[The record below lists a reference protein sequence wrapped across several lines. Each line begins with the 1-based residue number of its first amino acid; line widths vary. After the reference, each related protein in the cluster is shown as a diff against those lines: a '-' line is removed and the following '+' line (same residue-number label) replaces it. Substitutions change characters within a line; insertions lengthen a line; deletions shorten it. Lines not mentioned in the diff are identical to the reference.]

1 MAFGHLRGS
10 SPLVWHSGQE
20 SISDQGV
27 SVRQLTNRV
36 LERETS
42 QRVRFECEIA
52 VDATELPDDVAALRV
67 DFDDLTQVPHAHQV
81 MPILG
86 DVDRVGMREVQWR
99 VLGELRQNEGIRG
112 IDG

>member
-1 MAFGHLRGS
+1 MSVA
-10 SPLVWHSGQE
+10 VVEQ
-20 SISDQGV
+20 QKV

-42 QRVRFECEIA
+42 QRVRFEW
-52 VDATELPDDVAALRV
+52 
-67 DFDDLTQVPHAHQV
+67 VPHAHQV